1 MSWLWSS
8 EKRNKDIIMNSS
20 RRQYLA
26 ITSGVPQGAILGP
39 LLFIVYINDLPRCV
53 KHCSVNMYADNTV
66 LFSNF
71 ITIGSGNE
79 GSEDDDTQKVDDKS
93 NTTVTTSSDAN
104 NHAASNFQPTEK
116 PKLQMKRKSAGKNQD
131 VANAEVQ
138 VLQSIWEKL
147 GQKQTLDFKDEDELF
162 GALIASQMRQIA
174 PKWKVVA
181 KLQISNI
188 VYQEMLALFNSMPL
202 SYTRGKGS
210 WKYPQQQCKG
220 CIRHNNISLNS
231 SSIYSITASR
241 IEWSGIRT
249 KSHFRFLIC

>member
-1 MSWLWSS
+1 
-8 EKRNKDIIMNSS
+8 
-20 RRQYLA
+20 
-26 ITSGVPQGAILGP
+26 
-39 LLFIVYINDLPRCV
+39 
-53 KHCSVNMYADNTV
+53 MYADNTV

-93 NTTVTTSSDAN
+93 NTTVTTTSDAN

-174 PKWKVVA
+174 PKWKFVA

-210 WKYPQQQCKG
+210 WKYPQQQMQGLYQAQQHQPQQQQHLQHHSFQDRVVRNQNQKPFQIPNLLEPWEVPLMKPG
-220 CIRHNNISLNS
+220 
-231 SSIYSITASR
+231 
-241 IEWSGIRT
+241 
-249 KSHFRFLIC
+249 